1 MAGVGDTPS
10 GQPLGRARRHR
21 RGWAARRW
29 GASSAAEA
37 EAQPATPRERGGP
50 HTTAV
55 TAAHREGPRL
65 RPPRAPSSRDSA
77 APRAARAASPGP
89 RTRAELLP
97 RSDRLAPPSL
107 WHVACPPRQG
117 TKACALFSSE
127 QMRGEVKREKR
138 ASARSLGLCVSCRGL
153 CTFMCILGMHGG
165 RPLAP
170 PGSAVPELLLILE
183 TPAQSRQPW
192 GPSVASASHPPVRT
206 PPGRVGGVYTCP
218 SPVDSHL
225 LGRGGCGF
233 RTTYPNSSV

>member
-65 RPPRAPSSRDSA
+65 RPPRASSSRDSA

-127 QMRGEVKREKR
+127 QMRGEVKRGKR
-138 ASARSLGLCVSCRGL
+138 ASARSPGLCVSPGSLHIYVYSRDAWG
-153 CTFMCILGMHGG
+153 
-165 RPLAP
+165 PP
-170 PGSAVPELLLILE
+170 PGPPRSAVPELLLILE